1 MRGGALR
8 HLVQLQRR
16 ATTQESTYGSQDTT
30 WTTYATVYAAI
41 EPLNGRELL
50 AAEAVQSEVTH
61 QITIRW
67 NRGFTVKAADRV
79 AFGARMFD
87 VQDVIN
93 LNERNYEVDITAIE
107 GVTQG

>member
-8 HLVQLQRR
+8 HQVQLQSR
-16 ATTQESTYGSQDTT
+16 ATTQESTYGSQSTT

-41 EPLNGRELL
+41 EPLNGRELM
-50 AAEAVQSEVTH
+50 AAQAVQSEITH

-67 NRGFTVKAADRV
+67 NPGFTVKAADRIL
-79 AFGARMFD
+79 FGVRIFD
-87 VQDVIN
+87 VISATN
-93 LNERNYEVDITAIE
+93 LNERNYEVEIRATE